1 MIPVTAEWA
10 DELAELEMVLFP
22 ENCLNEY
29 TLARELTLGR
39 GFAILDEGR
48 IIAYMLLRGDEQLL
62 DVIRLGVL
70 PPYQGR
76 GLGARLLRRAL
87 ELSERVMLTVV
98 PTNTK
103 ALRLYHRHGFEI
115 VGLLKDNSGWV
126 MQAATLLQRA

>member
-29 TLARELTLGR
+29 TLARELTLGK
-39 GFAILDEGR
+39 GFAILDEGH
-48 IIAYMLLRGDEQLL
+48 IIAYMLCRGDAQLL
-62 DVIRLGVL
+62 DVMRLGVL

-76 GLGARLLRRAL
+76 GMGTRLLRRAL
-87 ELSERVMLTVV
+87 ELSESVMLTVV
-98 PTNTK
+98 PTNTR

-115 VGLLKDNSGWV
+115 IGLLKDSSGWV
-126 MQAATLLQRA
+126 MRTPSLHRT